1 MCLLRE
7 NGVWL
12 IVNECISII
21 THNATTVSFSSNQ
34 TQSLIHGTLGS
45 SILLC
50 QHTKHFLFFL
60 LRFIQCFVL
69 FFIFIHY
76 IARHFRRS
84 RCWHRRVL
92 SVTLESFAHMTAHT
106 QCTLDF
112 SVRQCLTIH
121 RRRRRTGNRSSRRH
135 PGMCLRSKR

>member
-60 LRFIQCFVL
+60 FAFHSMLRPL
-69 FFIFIHY
+69 LHLHTLY
-76 IARHFRRS
+76 RSTLPKIAVMAS
-84 RCWHRRVL
+84 
-92 SVTLESFAHMTAHT
+92 ESPICDTREFAHMTAHT